1 MIENLILQKAE
12 ALKRNRVILLYLL
25 MLIGHVA
32 HVFEE
37 LWGRFWILNEV
48 GLGIY
53 LAINWALFC
62 IPVLLFYFVL
72 NNKRWSYILSILY
85 AGLMG
90 LQGIGHNLAVIITG
104 RYFNGFAG
112 GYTGIA
118 LVVISLPVVY
128 FLSKSIPKEK

>member
-1 MIENLILQKAE
+1 MFENLILQKAE

-85 AGLMG
+85 AGFMG
-90 LQGIGHNLAVIITG
+90 LQGIGHNLAAIITG
-104 RYFNGFAG
+104 IYFNGFAG

-118 LVVISLPVVY
+118 LMVISLPMVY
-128 FLSKSIPKEK
+128 FLSKSIPKE